1 MVRQPDRAQYRAR
14 GKCATMTQAAVGIV
28 LVVLSSLIEGVGEL
42 FFKKSRLQ
50 RQRQVYWVTLGI
62 SVFVVQMAVYTAALR
77 FLAVGAA
84 FAIASLSFAF
94 VALLSKWFLRE
105 EVTPIKWLGIALITL
120 GTSLIGAYA

>member
-1 MVRQPDRAQYRAR
+1 
-14 GKCATMTQAAVGIV
+14 MTQTVFGIV
-28 LVVLSSLIEGVGEL
+28 LVVLSSLIEGVGEI

-50 RQRQVYWVTLGI
+50 RQRQVRWVLLGI
-62 SVFVVQMAVYTAALR
+62 LVFVVQMAVYTAALR

-94 VALLSKWFLRE
+94 VALLSKWLLRE

>member
-1 MVRQPDRAQYRAR
+1 
-14 GKCATMTQAAVGIV
+14 MTHAVVGIV
-28 LVVLSSLIEGVGEL
+28 LVVLSSLIEGVGEI

-50 RQRQVYWVTLGI
+50 RQRQTYWVLLGI
-62 SVFVVQMAVYTAALR
+62 SVFVVQMAAYTAALR

-105 EVTPIKWLGIALITL
+105 EVTPIKWLGIALIMA

>member
-1 MVRQPDRAQYRAR
+1 MTHLWSGLSWSVADR
-14 GKCATMTQAAVGIV
+14 
-28 LVVLSSLIEGVGEL
+28 GVGEL
-42 FFKKSRLQ
+42 FSKIALQ
-50 RQRQVYWVTLGI
+50 RQRQIYWVSIGI
-62 SVFVVQMAVYTAALR
+62 AVFVVQMAVYTAALR

-120 GTSLIGAYA
+120 GTGLIGAYA

>member
-1 MVRQPDRAQYRAR
+1 
-14 GKCATMTQAAVGIV
+14 MTYTVVGVV

-50 RQRQVYWVTLGI
+50 RQRQIYWVSIGI
-62 SVFVVQMAVYTAALR
+62 AVFVVQMAVYTAALR

-94 VALLSKWFLRE
+94 VALLSKWLLRE
-105 EVTPIKWLGIALITL
+105 EVTSIKWLGIALITL
-120 GTSLIGAYA
+120 GTGLIGAYA

>member
-1 MVRQPDRAQYRAR
+1 
-14 GKCATMTQAAVGIV
+14 MTQTAVGIL
-28 LVVLSSLIEGVGEL
+28 LVVLSSLVEGIGEI

-50 RQRQVYWVTLGI
+50 RRRRIFWVLLGV
-62 SVFVVQMAVYTAALR
+62 SVFVVQFTFYTAALR

-94 VALLSKWFLRE
+94 VALLSKLILHE
-105 EVTPIKWLGIALITL
+105 EVTPIKWLGIALIML

>member
-1 MVRQPDRAQYRAR
+1 
-14 GKCATMTQAAVGIV
+14 MTQTAVGIL
-28 LVVLSSLIEGVGEL
+28 LVVLSSLVEGIGEI

-50 RQRQVYWVTLGI
+50 RRRRIFWVLLGV
-62 SVFVVQMAVYTAALR
+62 SVFVVQFTFYTAALR

-94 VALLSKWFLRE
+94 VALLSKLILRE
-105 EVTPIKWLGIALITL
+105 EVTPIKWLGIALIML